1 MQHHELTEF
10 DAACRRSLDDADA
23 WLDRFLD
30 GGGCTTKGDLP
41 GGVGKPVYP
50 TQRTTDCYDDDLVST
65 ETRHS
70 STRLLL
76 LAAGAAAEVER
87 LRREGLAGDGYG
99 VQVTSEPWARF
110 DGSQVDETAAA
121 PPEPDRQALAC
132 LRLLQP
138 RANTPERAWVT
149 LVANRRLT
157 QLLVEY
163 PVLMHPRLV
172 WDVRK
177 LRAGTRAPDPSRS
190 KFANDVEAAPLT
202 QIIANTNQAR
212 FPSLEM
218 GVSSVAYRAFAV
230 HPAVAAGIRAPAP
243 HLVAMGP
250 AAGHRTWG
258 QTLGELLLQ
267 SDVIQRGFLSNL
279 LRMDRIRR
287 GSGLPTMLDGDR
299 QTVKGFERSIGLA
312 FHAGWMYTGG
322 PDWQSP
328 LAPDS
333 FNEELRLD
341 SRFHASTLSQSG
353 LYLHKVFGANCPSTE
368 AAQVSARARFA
379 RLSSSFV
386 GCGLAPN
393 EVAASALV
401 RRLMLPAVDGR
412 EDTSEYQ
419 FAGGFAEL
427 LSKAT
432 FDEVHWLLQCWMSEG
447 ESIGAMHDSV
457 CAGLGNS
464 AWEVAAAVLKRQ
476 HDMHARIEAEA
487 APCVAS
493 EGGQASRRARRRA
506 AV

>member
-1 MQHHELTEF
+1 M
-10 DAACRRSLDDADA
+10 
-23 WLDRFLD
+23 
-30 GGGCTTKGDLP
+30 
-41 GGVGKPVYP
+41 
-50 TQRTTDCYDDDLVST
+50 
-65 ETRHS
+65 
-70 STRLLL
+70 
-76 LAAGAAAEVER
+76 
-87 LRREGLAGDGYG
+87 
-99 VQVTSEPWARF
+99 
-110 DGSQVDETAAA
+110 
-121 PPEPDRQALAC
+121 
-132 LRLLQP
+132 
-138 RANTPERAWVT
+138 T

-177 LRAGTRAPDPSRS
+177 LRAGARAPDPSRS
-190 KFANDVEAAPLT
+190 KFANDVEAAPLI

-212 FPSLEM
+212 LPSLEM
-218 GVSSVAYRAFAV
+218 GVNPAAYQAFAV

-258 QTLGELLLQ
+258 RTLGELLLQ
-267 SDVIQRGFLSNL
+267 SDVIHRGFLSNL

-322 PDWQSP
+322 PDWQTP

-341 SRFHASTLSQSG
+341 SRFHDSTLWQSG
-353 LYLHKVFGANCPSTE
+353 LYLQKVFGANCPSTE

-386 GCGLAPN
+386 DCGLVPD
-393 EVAASALV
+393 EVTASALV

-412 EDTSEYQ
+412 ENTSEYQ
-419 FAGGFAEL
+419 FADGLGEL
-427 LSKAT
+427 LSNAS
-432 FDEVHWLLQCWMSEG
+432 FEEAHWLLQRWMSEG
-447 ESIGAMHDSV
+447 ENIGAMYDSV

-464 AWEVAAAVLKRQ
+464 AWEDAAAVLRTQ
-476 HDMHARIEAEA
+476 LEMATHIRASGTSRPPQA
-487 APCVAS
+487 AP
-493 EGGQASRRARRRA
+493 RRSHRRSTI
-506 AV
+506 